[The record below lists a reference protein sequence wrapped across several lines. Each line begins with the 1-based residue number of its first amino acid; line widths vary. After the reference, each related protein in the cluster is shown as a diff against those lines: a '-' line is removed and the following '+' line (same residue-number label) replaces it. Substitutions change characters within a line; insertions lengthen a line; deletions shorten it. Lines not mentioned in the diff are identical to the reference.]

1 LRREARNAII
11 APCFG
16 QCGGIGPL
24 SGPDETRFNV
34 RMATP
39 ETVPASS
46 NPPARAGLHALFA
59 AFLSIGLMSF
69 GGGLAAWIRREVVE
83 RRGWLDDRQF
93 LTGYA
98 LSQIVPGATNV
109 NLAVFIGAQLRGVL
123 GVLAALAGLM
133 LVPTALLLSV
143 GTLYLRAQGV
153 PGWGWLGTALAGM
166 GAVAI
171 GLNIATG
178 IRLARHNLRGV
189 TAALV
194 TLATTV
200 GIGVLRIP
208 LGEVLAVIFPIS
220 LALSV
225 WQGGVK

>member
-1 LRREARNAII
+1 MTGMAI
-11 APCFG
+11 
-16 QCGGIGPL
+16 
-24 SGPDETRFNV
+24 S
-34 RMATP
+34 
-39 ETVPASS
+39 ETVPATVK
-46 NPPARAGLHALFA
+46 PPARASLSALFA

-93 LTGYA
+93 LAGYA
-98 LSQIVPGATNV
+98 LSQIVPGASNV
-109 NLAVFIGAQLRGVL
+109 NLAVFIGAQLRGVP

-133 LVPTALLLSV
+133 LVPIVLILGV
-143 GTLYLRAQGV
+143 GTLYLKSQGV
-153 PGWGWLGTALAGM
+153 PGWGWLGTALTGM

-178 IRLARHNLRGV
+178 IKLARHNLRGV

-200 GIGVLRIP
+200 CIGVLRVP
-208 LGEVLAVIFPIS
+208 LGEALAVIFPIS

-225 WQGGVK
+225 WRGTRR

>member
-1 LRREARNAII
+1 
-11 APCFG
+11 
-16 QCGGIGPL
+16 
-24 SGPDETRFNV
+24 
-34 RMATP
+34 MATR
-39 ETVPASS
+39 ETVPATAK
-46 NPPARAGLHALFA
+46 PAIRASLPALFHG
-59 AFLSIGLMSF
+59 FLSIGLMSF

-133 LVPTALLLSV
+133 LVPVVLILAV
-143 GTLYLRAQGV
+143 GTLFLRAQGV
-153 PGWGWLGTALAGM
+153 PGWGWLATALTGM

-178 IRLARHNLRGV
+178 IRLARRNLRGV

-208 LGEVLAVIFPIS
+208 LVEVFVVVFPVS

-225 WQGGVK
+225 WQGARR

>member
-1 LRREARNAII
+1 MARNE
-11 APCFG
+11 P
-16 QCGGIGPL
+16 
-24 SGPDETRFNV
+24 
-34 RMATP
+34 
-39 ETVPASS
+39 VPAPSD
-46 NPPARAGLHALFA
+46 PPPRASLPALFQG
-59 AFLSIGLMSF
+59 FLSIGLMSF

-83 RRGWLDDRQF
+83 RRGWLDDKQF

-123 GVLAALAGLM
+123 GALAALAGLM
-133 LVPTALLLSV
+133 LVPIGLMLAV
-143 GTLYLRAQGV
+143 GAVYLRAQAT
-153 PGWGWLGTALAGM
+153 PGWGWMGTALAGM

-178 IRLARHNLRGV
+178 VRLARRNLRGA

-194 TLATTV
+194 ALATTV
-200 GIGVLRIP
+200 GVGVLRIP
-208 LGEVLAVIFPIS
+208 LVEVMLVIFPIS

-225 WQGGVK
+225 WQGRHPGPSHGNQP

>member
-1 LRREARNAII
+1 
-11 APCFG
+11 
-16 QCGGIGPL
+16 
-24 SGPDETRFNV
+24 
-34 RMATP
+34 MATRAP
-39 ETVPASS
+39 VPAPSK
-46 NPPARAGLHALFA
+46 PAARASLPALFA
-59 AFLSIGLMSF
+59 GFLSIGLMSF

-133 LVPTALLLSV
+133 LVPIVLILGV

-171 GLNIATG
+171 GLNMATG
-178 IRLARHNLRGV
+178 IKLARRNLRGV
-189 TAALV
+189 AAALV

-208 LGEVLAVIFPIS
+208 LVEVMVVIFPVS

-225 WQGGVK
+225 WQGPRR

>member
-1 LRREARNAII
+1 MAIYEAGSVMSK
-11 APCFG
+11 P
-16 QCGGIGPL
+16 GG
-24 SGPDETRFNV
+24 R
-34 RMATP
+34 
-39 ETVPASS
+39 ASL
-46 NPPARAGLHALFA
+46 PALFA

-83 RRGWLDDRQF
+83 RRGWLDDGQF

-133 LVPTALLLSV
+133 MVPIVLILGF
-143 GTLYLRAQGV
+143 GTLYLRSQGV

-178 IRLARHNLRGV
+178 IRLARDNLRGV

-200 GIGVLRIP
+200 GIGLLRIP
-208 LGEVLAVIFPIS
+208 LGEVLVVIFPIS

-225 WQGGVK
+225 WQGRGQ

>member
-1 LRREARNAII
+1 MPRRYSTPGESIP
-11 APCFG
+11 AP
-16 QCGGIGPL
+16 
-24 SGPDETRFNV
+24 
-34 RMATP
+34 P
-39 ETVPASS
+39 EPRPRAS
-46 NPPARAGLHALFA
+46 LLALFH

-83 RRGWLDDRQF
+83 RRAWLDDKQF

-98 LSQIVPGATNV
+98 LSQIVPGASNV
-109 NLAVFIGAQLRGVL
+109 NLAVFIGAQLRGVA

-133 LVPTALLLSV
+133 LVPIVLILGV
-143 GTLYLRAQGV
+143 GTLYLRSQAT
-153 PGWGWLGTALAGM
+153 PGWGWIGTALAGM

-178 IRLARHNLRGV
+178 IRLAQSNLRGV

-200 GIGVLRIP
+200 SIGVLRVP
-208 LGEVLAVIFPIS
+208 LVEALAVIFPIS
-220 LALSV
+220 LALSI
-225 WQGGVK
+225 WQGGRR